1 MLFSLSLFRSERGR
15 EDPQATG
22 WAGQS
27 ELIVVSA
34 RFVCVQAVFMSL
46 FQYEEFAV
54 VETVVR
60 RRVAQV
66 ASRHYLFMYNLFTT
80 PIIHMGSQIK
90 WI

>member
-1 MLFSLSLFRSERGR
+1 MGRSVRTHRSKR
-15 EDPQATG
+15 EICLCP
-22 WAGQS
+22 S
-27 ELIVVSA
+27 CLC
-34 RFVCVQAVFMSL
+34 FYVFMSL

-66 ASRHYLFMYNLFTT
+66 ASRHYLFMYNFFKT